1 MLPSVFRALLFVALL
16 VEPTH
21 CRVGQL
27 EFEQDPVCRTKYVDT
42 TEETVKFSVAT
53 YNVQARPLLDDVVP
67 KFLAVGP
74 NLSQFDIVA
83 LQECFTQHR
92 LLWLSADHP
101 ARAHDGTR
109 TEWWRPVAS
118 GLCTMA
124 RFPVRETIV
133 KKFEQPPGLRFL
145 FRDKKDGLASKG
157 IMLTRFDLGRGRTLD
172 FYNTHLEAG
181 SDEESNEVRRKQA
194 RQLIDIVRE
203 QSPKEHAVIVAGD
216 LNMRAPER
224 KNRTLAPDYPRN
236 FEGLS
241 RQQIYK
247 AITRELGL
255 ANAASISGE
264 SASSLIDHLLF
275 RSGHGLLLEPL
286 AWKIETRR
294 FRTPGGQPWS
304 DHDPVTA
311 TFRATLRP

>member
-1 MLPSVFRALLFVALL
+1 MLPSVFRALLFTALL

-27 EFEQDPVCRTKYVDT
+27 EFEQDPICRAKYVDT
-42 TEETVKFSVAT
+42 TGETVQFSVAT

-67 KFLAVGP
+67 KFMAVGP
-74 NLSQFDIVA
+74 NLSLFDIVA

-92 LLWLSADHP
+92 VLWQSATHP
-101 ARAHDGTR
+101 ARAYDRTR
-109 TEWWRPVAS
+109 TDWWRPVAS

-124 RFPVRETIV
+124 RFPVRDTIV
-133 KKFEQPPGLRFL
+133 KKFEQPSGLRFL
-145 FRDKKDGLASKG
+145 FREKKDGLASKG
-157 IMLTRFDLGRGRTLD
+157 IMLTRFDVGRGRTLD

-181 SDEESNEVRRKQA
+181 SDEESNEVRRRQA
-194 RQLIDIVRE
+194 RQLIDMVRE
-203 QSPKEHAVIVAGD
+203 HSPKEHAVIVAGD

-241 RQQIYK
+241 RQQIYE

-264 SASSLIDHLLF
+264 STSSLIDHLLF
-275 RSGHGLLLEPL
+275 RSGLRLLLEPL
-286 AWKIETRR
+286 AWKIKTQR
-294 FRTPGGQPWS
+294 FRSPDGQPWS
-304 DHDPVTA
+304 DHFPVIA
-311 TFRATLRP
+311 TFRATRTP